1 MNTEPMNT
9 EPLISLIRK
18 YGLSQH
24 QAQILSS
31 VEPAIYMGLEQAG
44 TGDVGQSRIGGTPD
58 LPPSMGWPRSQYGG
72 EYLCFIL
79 QINFAQLPRF
89 TDSPF
94 PSQGM
99 LYLFVGEGEDS
110 AEQIL
115 LWQGDDSLQPDSLQ
129 PDSVQ
134 PLEQPSWEEMATD
147 WYEGLVPHTLSF
159 DLLPDIPRWATDD
172 FYALCNN
179 FDISEEP
186 LDDMARELSRNY
198 VGKLLGHVAGI
209 GHDPRSAAYV
219 VREVNPQWLYDYEKR
234 KTLDMRNAQR
244 WCNLLSVNSSKAV
257 DLWFGDAGYLQVLV
271 HESDLPGMNL
281 SRAYINLE
289 SS

>member
-1 MNTEPMNT
+1 
-9 EPLISLIRK
+9 
-18 YGLSQH
+18 
-24 QAQILSS
+24 
-31 VEPAIYMGLEQAG
+31 
-44 TGDVGQSRIGGTPD
+44 
-58 LPPSMGWPRSQYGG
+58 
-72 EYLCFIL
+72 
-79 QINFAQLPRF
+79 
-89 TDSPF
+89 
-94 PSQGM
+94 M

-110 AEQIL
+110 AEQII
-115 LWQGDDSLQPDSLQ
+115 LWQGDE
-129 PDSVQ
+129 
-134 PLEQPSWEEMATD
+134 PLRPFAQPSLEEMATD
-147 WYEGLVPHTLSF
+147 WYEELVPHTLSF
-159 DLLPDIPRWATDD
+159 DLLSDFPRWATDD
-172 FYALCNN
+172 FYDLCNN
-179 FDISEEP
+179 FAISEES

-257 DLWFGDAGYLQVLV
+257 DLWFGDAGYLQVLM
-271 HESDLPGMNL
+271 HERDLPGMDL